1 MLSYEDC
8 VALCKLTQEEIAAIA
23 EHEHLPEI
31 VALEL
36 GNYLIETEDGA
47 RAIKGIILDDI
58 EAAAAR
64 GDVAHAAKLRLVLSH
79 FVEAHPARAAKRA
92 SRG

>member
-8 VALCKLTQEEIAAIA
+8 VGLCKLTREEIAAIA

-36 GNYLIETEDGA
+36 GNHLIATEDGIA
-47 RAIKGIILDDI
+47 AIKRIILDDI
-58 EAAAAR
+58 GAASAR
-64 GDVAHAAKLRLVLSH
+64 GNVAHAAKLRRVLRR
-79 FVEAHPARAAKRA
+79 FVETHPAPSAKRA
-92 SRG
+92 GG